1 MRKPFMAANWKMNK
15 TIPEVREFL
24 LAFTPAVSGL
34 QDITVVIAPPF
45 TALAKAA
52 ELLRE
57 TNILLAAQ
65 DMFFEEKGAYTGA
78 ISAGMLVDAGCAY
91 IIVGHSERRQYFLE
105 TDDSVNRKI
114 KAAQQHDLG
123 VIVCIGESLAER
135 DADKTYEVLQ
145 RQLAQG
151 LRDIG
156 PVDIVI
162 AYEPV
167 WAIGTGRTAT
177 PEQAQEAH
185 AFIREQLRGF
195 YGNRADDLCILYGGS
210 VTPDNVVSLMA
221 CRDVDGALVGGASLA
236 AESFTR
242 IVKYRKKS

>member
-1 MRKPFMAANWKMNK
+1 MAANWKMHK

-24 LAFTPAVSGL
+24 SAFIPAVRGL
-34 QDITVVIAPPF
+34 QDITIVIAPPF

-91 IIVGHSERRQYFLE
+91 VIVGHSERRQYFLE
-105 TDDSVNRKI
+105 ADDSVNRKI

-135 DADKTYEVLQ
+135 EANKTYEVLQ
-145 RQLAQG
+145 RQLAEG

-167 WAIGTGRTAT
+167 WAIGTGRTAA

-210 VTPDNVVSLMA
+210 VTPDNVASLMD
-221 CRDVDGALVGGASLA
+221 CRDVDGSLVGGASLV
-236 AESFTR
+236 AESFMQ
-242 IVKYRKKS
+242 IVNYKKKS